1 MVPRFPWM
9 RVCGVSSCTT
19 VTSQL
24 KLFIQHQVILSHSRG
39 CWSLKCMAC
48 RWLYPIMSSK
58 GKPYKY
64 ASWVALVPQYDLRAY
79 GQHARHA
86 FRAIG
91 WLMGSLSV
99 LDKSVKEGKERLER
113 TDGLEVRGEGLGVAS
128 ALISKFILHLLLT
141 SSRSAKPSR
150 MHERCSETAL
160 NEMQIMMSFLKTL
173 LSCSLI
179 KPSCS
184 RNVWSLMCVRSAA
197 HPEIITTSGS
207 ILSILL
213 RDQDVTMRPRSQS
226 LSVEEQNMA

>member
-99 LDKSVKEGKERLER
+99 LDKSVKEGKERLVMNR
-113 TDGLEVRGEGLGVAS
+113 RFWGSRWRSWHCLGR
-128 ALISKFILHLLLT
+128 L
-141 SSRSAKPSR
+141 SRNLFF
-150 MHERCSETAL
+150 T
-160 NEMQIMMSFLKTL
+160 
-173 LSCSLI
+173 SCSLLRHQQAI
-179 KPSCS
+179 KDAWRCF
-184 RNVWSLMCVRSAA
+184 
-197 HPEIITTSGS
+197 
-207 ILSILL
+207 
-213 RDQDVTMRPRSQS
+213 
-226 LSVEEQNMA
+226 

>member
-99 LDKSVKEGKERLER
+99 LDKSVKEGKARLEW
-113 TDGLEVRGEGLGVAS
+113 TDAFEVRGEGLGIAS
-128 ALISKFILHLLLT
+128 ALISKFILHLLL
-141 SSRSAKPSR
+141 
-150 MHERCSETAL
+150 
-160 NEMQIMMSFLKTL
+160 
-173 LSCSLI
+173 
-179 KPSCS
+179 
-184 RNVWSLMCVRSAA
+184 
-197 HPEIITTSGS
+197 
-207 ILSILL
+207 LL
-213 RDQDVTMRPRSQS
+213 RDQQS
-226 LSVEEQNMA
+226 HLECMKGAPKQHWTRCRLWCLFSRHCYPVL